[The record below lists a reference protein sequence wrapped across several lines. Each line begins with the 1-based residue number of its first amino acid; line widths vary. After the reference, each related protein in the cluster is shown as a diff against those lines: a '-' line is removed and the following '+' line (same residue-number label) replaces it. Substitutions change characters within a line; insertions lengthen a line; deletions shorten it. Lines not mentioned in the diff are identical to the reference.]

1 MEWMVDASLFPECG
15 WMVPVWIQAAGATDL
30 GWASLLATVME
41 KRFDIGQLLKEMNEL
56 VIQNK
61 MEVWAIM

>member
-1 MEWMVDASLFPECG
+1 MLHYFLNAVG
-15 WMVPVWIQAAGATDL
+15 WFLYGFKQQGQTDL

-56 VIQNK
+56 VIQKK